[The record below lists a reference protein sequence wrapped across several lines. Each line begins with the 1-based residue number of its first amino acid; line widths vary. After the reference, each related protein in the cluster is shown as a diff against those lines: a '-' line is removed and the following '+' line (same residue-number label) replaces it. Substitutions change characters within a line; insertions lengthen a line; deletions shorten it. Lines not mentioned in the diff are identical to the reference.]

1 MVRTLKADLLVCNVS
16 SKYRLIHK
24 LGEGGMGKVFLA
36 EQVADA
42 ENPNNVG
49 RKVAIKFLELDEA
62 GGGVTN
68 KKREE
73 YHKELVRR
81 FINEGRLGFSLAH
94 PHIIAALDYGVDQ
107 DERPFL
113 ASEFVEGVRPLS
125 ALIAQARYQHQTTNP
140 GKKIEHCFVP
150 WSLVVQIG
158 AQIAD
163 ALAYMHAEQVIHRD
177 MKPDNVLF
185 TLNGNKAHAYIVDL
199 GIAKDLSRSTP
210 DLKETSEGHIVGTW
224 GYMAPEQ
231 VFPQVDESQTRWA
244 KGPYNDVYA
253 FGAMLYELVT
263 GESYFQTS
271 EDASPVEIALCITR
285 QPPIPMSNWIQDP
298 DQTLEFLALRCLI
311 KEPWLRPTM
320 EEVRAELAALSLK
333 PSVYPEP
340 RIQVRA
346 SGARECEAD
355 APTVSS
361 IPPPV
366 IPKAAALPKEVR
378 VNADGEVEQQPPE
391 SVPAFSKPN
400 KTGRRN
406 MLLFALGTLTFG
418 LAYLGYARVSPVVT
432 AKGLVPT
439 SVSVY
444 AADTSPQSSA
454 SLPTVTVASAT
465 PTEPS
470 TSTKVTH
477 AKRHISPQPTGADK
491 KIYDNG
497 LSSYALKDWRRAE
510 VAMRLLLDKAEYSD
524 LPRAMLIRAEC
535 LIQLKRSEEA
545 KPLLKQYLEYPGSAK
560 EDLSAAARTL
570 IVQ

>member
-1 MVRTLKADLLVCNVS
+1 MARTLKADLLVCNVS

-36 EQVADA
+36 EQVADTD
-42 ENPNNVG
+42 NPKNIG

-62 GGGVTN
+62 GGVPS
-68 KKREE
+68 KRREE
-73 YHKELVRR
+73 YHKELIRR
-81 FINEGRLGFSLAH
+81 FINEGRLGFSLTH

-125 ALIAQARYQHQTTNP
+125 ALIAQTRYQYQTTNP
-140 GKKIEHCFVP
+140 GEKIKHCFVP
-150 WSLVVQIG
+150 WSMIVQIG

-185 TLNGNKAHAYIVDL
+185 TLNGKIAHAYIVDL

-210 DLKETSEGHIVGTW
+210 DVKETTEGHIIGTW

-231 VFPQVDESQTRWA
+231 IFPSVDEARTRWA
-244 KGPYNDVYA
+244 KGPFNDVYA

-263 GESYFQTS
+263 GESYFQVS
-271 EDASPVEIALCITR
+271 DDASPVERALCITQ
-285 QPPIPMSNWIQDP
+285 QPPIPMSNWVEDP

-320 EEVRAELAALSLK
+320 EEVRAELAELSLK
-333 PSVYPEP
+333 SSIYPEP

-346 SGARECEAD
+346 GVRESEAD

-366 IPKAAALPKEVR
+366 IPKAAALPREVR
-378 VNADGEVEQQPPE
+378 VPSSSP
-391 SVPAFSKPN
+391 KPN

-406 MLLFALGTLTFG
+406 MMLFALGTLTFG
-418 LAYLGYARVSPVVT
+418 LAYLGYARLSPVVT

-454 SLPTVTVASAT
+454 SLPTVTVASAS

-470 TSTKVTH
+470 VSSKAMH
-477 AKRHISPQPTGADK
+477 AKRHISPQPKGADK

-510 VAMRLLLDKAEYSD
+510 VAMRLLLDKSEYSD

-535 LIQLKRSEEA
+535 LIQLRRSEEA

-570 IVQ
+570 VVQ